1 MSYNKDN
8 LKELNNI
15 LNIWLNNLPEL
26 IFDLKYI
33 NNQSM
38 AVFN

>member
-8 LKELNNI
+8 FQELNNI

-33 NNQSM
+33 NNQLM